1 MKQELAHILQGA
13 AAHATVTV
21 GDVRWNLYVFGVS
34 RVGGD
39 MFVQMAVIG
48 PRKCTVTVRA
58 RAPIGNSLTA
68 RRVLAV
74 VREWIIADDG
84 CTHAYL
90 ELPHLNEMAS

>member
-1 MKQELAHILQGA
+1 MKQELAQILQGA

-21 GDVRWNLYVFGVS
+21 GEVRWNLYIFGVS
-34 RVGGD
+34 RIGGD

-48 PRKCTVTVRA
+48 PRNCTVTVRA
-58 RAPIGNSLTA
+58 RAPIGNRLTA

-84 CTHAYL
+84 SNQAFL
-90 ELPHLNEMAS
+90 ELPELNELAS

>member
-13 AAHATVTV
+13 VAHATVTV
-21 GDVRWNLYVFGVS
+21 GDIRWSLYVFGVS

-39 MFVQMAVIG
+39 RFVQMAVNG
-48 PRKCTVTVRA
+48 PRNCTVTVRA
-58 RAPIGNSLTA
+58 RAPIGNRLTA

-84 CTHAYL
+84 STHAYL
-90 ELPHLNEMAS
+90 ELPDRNEIAS

>member
-21 GDVRWNLYVFGVS
+21 DDVRWKLYVFGVS

-58 RAPIGNSLTA
+58 RAPIGNRLTA

-84 CTHAYL
+84 STQAFL
-90 ELPHLNEMAS
+90 ELPDLKELAS